1 MSSSW
6 LEEFSLSHDELLDHE
21 NPSKHRTVY
30 SGATHLL
37 SSPLARARDLKCGLR
52 SDHVQCCAGESPYLI
67 VAVRQEEE
75 VQVLLL
81 VLLFELIDQISS
93 SRRVRIKAGPC
104 TAVGETPSNCVSNS
118 GVLKK
123 GSPGGE
129 GRLAVSVG
137 ENDSGGDLDGD
148 HEKSVEHIILSKVE
162 HPFGNAIF
170 CFSPLRLEF

>member
-1 MSSSW
+1 M
-6 LEEFSLSHDELLDHE
+6 H
-21 NPSKHRTVY
+21 
-30 SGATHLL
+30 
-37 SSPLARARDLKCGLR
+37 
-52 SDHVQCCAGESPYLI
+52 
-67 VAVRQEEE
+67 
-75 VQVLLL
+75 VLLL
-81 VLLFELIDQISS
+81 VLELIDQISS

-104 TAVGETPSNCVSNS
+104 TAVGETPVTGVSNS

-170 CFSPLRLEF
+170 CFSPL